1 MVNIRVGSS
10 SEQEIATARYVER
23 NKLITEILIK
33 IAPFHGTY
41 N

>member
-1 MVNIRVGSS
+1 MVNVRVDSS
-10 SEQEIATARYVER
+10 SEQEIATARYAER
-23 NKLITEILIK
+23 NKFITDILIK